1 MNNFHSSEGIRNEDF
16 KMRLLDLR
24 NTKLSIPEASTHI
37 SQFKHQL
44 KVRSNKNLPNIS
56 QNSSFQA
63 DVSAQPS
70 PNKSKIS
77 SFKKPKMKGYVFLR
91 KNNAKMLSDSAV
103 SLNGKEEF
111 NKSNNDSLKNDP
123 DTSQNLGSDRYK
135 QLTEEN
141 NRLIEQIMMDRK
153 RQYSCTIEM
162 NNAFKS
168 KFKLLNK
175 KPRRKLMKINAKG
188 KSFKQMAIKS
198 QVKEAK
204 KLSMDFTKTNEVHTS
219 EASTKSTKKLNNL
232 KNVRVDANF
241 KQLFLEK
248 EIQKVDSHLNVVN
261 GVNSGEFEELS
272 KRDVIREAKT
282 PLIRSP
288 KMPNQK

>member
-1 MNNFHSSEGIRNEDF
+1 
-16 KMRLLDLR
+16 
-24 NTKLSIPEASTHI
+24 
-37 SQFKHQL
+37 
-44 KVRSNKNLPNIS
+44 
-56 QNSSFQA
+56 
-63 DVSAQPS
+63 
-70 PNKSKIS
+70 
-77 SFKKPKMKGYVFLR
+77 MKGYVFLR

-111 NKSNNDSLKNDP
+111 NKSNNNSLKNDP

-219 EASTKSTKKLNNL
+219 EASTKSTKKLNNM